1 MNKIIEKCRVS
12 TLLIYGH
19 CLLLSSWL
27 AAHSQCSDHAHVAIR
42 HGGAAVP
49 STSIQMPAICLAL
62 QLPPRQSI
70 TKSIKRLKHAMLS
83 VASRCRWRC
92 RRRLSF
98 SFSLSLCSGPE
109 TLPTVLCMCEK
120 CSQIEAKRSRKAQGA
135 SSDVRHRPRC
145 LWPLAV
151 KIYLIAGYKQLLI
164 WHKLIPSL
172 TPPTGCQGVRQA

>member
-92 RRRLSF
+92 RRPRSSVVLVLVVVVLRSGDTANCPLHVWKMLSNW
-98 SFSLSLCSGPE
+98 GQE
-109 TLPTVLCMCEK
+109 V
-120 CSQIEAKRSRKAQGA
+120 AQGA
-135 SSDVRHRPRC
+135 RSVERRAAQAS
-145 LWPLAV
+145 LPLTACREN
-151 KIYLIAGYKQLLI
+151 LFDCRL
-164 WHKLIPSL
+164 
-172 TPPTGCQGVRQA
+172 